1 MTYNI
6 KAGEEDNKQT
16 VSMFKKTL
24 FFFFG
29 VRKMNDLGKTDLK
42 IGPYLL
48 ARTEKTSGPYLASK
62 GRCPK
67 RGRTGGPGTF
77 LTPQ

>member
-6 KAGEEDNKQT
+6 KAGEEDNKTNSFIVQKNT
-16 VSMFKKTL
+16 
-24 FFFFG
+24 FFG